1 LPLALNF
8 LADRPPAGR
17 SIARACLIGTRDQ
30 TNSHPPRSRTFP
42 RAHRIAILGRSLGS
56 SGIAVVAGHS
66 STTVVPVLDG
76 RPAWHAAARS
86 GASGALL
93 TDQMQQLLRL
103 RCGASPPA
111 AGRRAC

>member
-1 LPLALNF
+1 
-8 LADRPPAGR
+8 
-17 SIARACLIGTRDQ
+17 
-30 TNSHPPRSRTFP
+30 
-42 RAHRIAILGRSLGS
+42 
-56 SGIAVVAGHS
+56 
-66 STTVVPVLDG
+66 VLDG